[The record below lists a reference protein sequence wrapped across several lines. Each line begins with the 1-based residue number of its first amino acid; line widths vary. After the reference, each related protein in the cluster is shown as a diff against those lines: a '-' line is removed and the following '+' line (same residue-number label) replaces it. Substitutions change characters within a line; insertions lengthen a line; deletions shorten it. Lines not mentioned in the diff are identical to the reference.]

1 MLNVNY
7 PKHIVMKKI
16 ISVLLA
22 STLGGVITL
31 SSYKLFIEKNIP
43 NDVVKK
49 QALSTISV
57 VEKNYA
63 NSTEE
68 TINFISAADK
78 TLPTVVHVKNTTTKI
93 YKCILLL

>member
-43 NDVVKK
+43 DDVVKK
-49 QALSTISV
+49 QA
-57 VEKNYA
+57 
-63 NSTEE
+63 
-68 TINFISAADK
+68 
-78 TLPTVVHVKNTTTKI
+78 
-93 YKCILLL
+93 